1 MPSKYYVEKHTFCS
15 WFMFCFIVMKFEDKQ
30 SITMGYVYFHDCF
43 HFSMRRSSCEII
55 SMLSITTRLQNFWR
69 KNFTFSQIS
78 ILIWM
83 IILTKVVYIDD
94 SKSNLYFAFSNAVYV
109 TKAIINYQFNTSD
122 KKNLITLQNEIQEP
136 WWHFA
141 VHRLWTGCNRSTF

>member
-94 SKSNLYFAFSNAVYV
+94 SICLFECSICHKSYHKLSVQYFRQKNFNHS
-109 TKAIINYQFNTSD
+109 TKRNTRTMMTFCCTSFV
-122 KKNLITLQNEIQEP
+122 NRLQ
-136 WWHFA
+136 
-141 VHRLWTGCNRSTF
+141 

>member
-1 MPSKYYVEKHTFCS
+1 MPSKYYVEKHIFCS

-43 HFSMRRSSCEII
+43 HFSMRRSSCEIL

-83 IILTKVVYIDD
+83 IILTKVVYLDD
-94 SKSNLYFAFSNAVYV
+94 SICLFEYGICQKSYHKLSVQYFRQKNFNHS
-109 TKAIINYQFNTSD
+109 TKRNTRTMMTFCCTSFV
-122 KKNLITLQNEIQEP
+122 NRLQ
-136 WWHFA
+136 
-141 VHRLWTGCNRSTF
+141 